1 MANKQI
7 PKKQVTRRRRL
18 ARLITPFQEFLHQE
32 ASSGLILLACTL
44 IALIWANSPWGHSYV
59 ELWERKIAIGVA
71 PAKLSLS
78 LAHWINDGLMAIFF
92 FVVGLEIKREV
103 LVGELASLRKATLP
117 IVAAVGGMVAPA
129 LLYSLFNF
137 GGKGESGWGIPM
149 ATDIAF
155 AVGILALLG
164 RHAPLPLKIFLTAL
178 AIVDDMGAVLVIAIF
193 YSHGLVWVNLLLA
206 AVILLVLFGFN
217 RAGIRHPLP
226 YLLLGVVLWWAIF
239 GSGIHATIAGVLL
252 ALTIPARQAV
262 GADDTATESLLQRLE
277 HALHPWVAFLIMP
290 IFALANAGI
299 TLESSIATVLGNPIS
314 WGVIAGLV
322 VGKQVGITAF
332 AWLAVKSGLAALP
345 QGVSWRQIYG
355 AAWLGGIGFTM
366 SLFIAGLAFGEG
378 TPLLVAKFSILL
390 ASLLAGLGG
399 WYILRSAQPVTVLA
413 SDNGQTVPEAGETV
427 SI

>member
-7 PKKQVTRRRRL
+7 PKKQVTRHRRL
-18 ARLITPFQEFLHQE
+18 ARLITPFQDFLQQE

-44 IALIWANSPWGHSYV
+44 LALIWANSPWGHRYV
-59 ELWERKIAIGVA
+59 ELWESKIAIGVA
-71 PAKLSLS
+71 PARLSLS

-193 YSHGLVWVNLLLA
+193 YSHGMVWVNLLLA

-226 YLLLGVVLWWAIF
+226 YLLL
-239 GSGIHATIAGVLL
+239 
-252 ALTIPARQAV
+252 V
-262 GADDTATESLLQRLE
+262 GASDTD
-277 HALHPWVAFLIMP
+277 M
-290 IFALANAGI
+290 
-299 TLESSIATVLGNPIS
+299 
-314 WGVIAGLV
+314 
-322 VGKQVGITAF
+322 
-332 AWLAVKSGLAALP
+332 
-345 QGVSWRQIYG
+345 VS
-355 AAWLGGIGFTM
+355 
-366 SLFIAGLAFGEG
+366 
-378 TPLLVAKFSILL
+378 
-390 ASLLAGLGG
+390 
-399 WYILRSAQPVTVLA
+399 
-413 SDNGQTVPEAGETV
+413 
-427 SI
+427 